1 MKSIPQLCQRM
12 ATEQTGKKDKHK
24 EEMRMRKSF
33 RVRYWEE
40 REYRRTLEHAVIALL
55 AINAAAVAAMVWAAW
70 EIWNIMMI

>member
-1 MKSIPQLCQRM
+1 
-12 ATEQTGKKDKHK
+12 
-24 EEMRMRKSF
+24 MRKSF

-40 REYRRTLEHAVIALL
+40 REHRRTLERVVAALL